1 MKVRTLPWRYTMSL
15 NALLLLAGKSRRI
28 MPHKKLVKDWWPK
41 PSIRTIPEKYW
52 GDKWSNNRG
61 ILHKYECFSFSRIGF
76 HTNRVQKPGLPLNKC
91 LAYGETPE
99 QAYDQWCVIFNVWN
113 DKEDWVK

>member
-1 MKVRTLPWRYTMSL
+1 MSL
-15 NALLLLAGKSRRI
+15 EDLIKLAGGTGPRR
-28 MPHKKLVKDWWPK
+28 MPNAKLVKDWWPK
-41 PSIRTIPEKYW
+41 PTIRTIPEKYW

-61 ILHKYECFSFSRIGF
+61 ILHKYECFSFSHIGF
-76 HTNRVQKPGLPLNKC
+76 HSGGYRGVQTDPSLPGNVC

-99 QAYDQWCVIFNVWN
+99 QAYDQWCSVFKVWN

>member
-1 MKVRTLPWRYTMSL
+1 MVDTMSL
-15 NALLLLAGKSRRI
+15 EDLIKLAGGTGPRR
-28 MPHKKLVKDWWPK
+28 MPNAKLVKDWWPK
-41 PSIRTIPEKYW
+41 PTIRTIPEKYW

-61 ILHKYECFSFSRIGF
+61 ILHKYECFSFSHVGF
-76 HTNRVQKPGLPLNKC
+76 HSGGYRGVQTDPNLPGNVC

-99 QAYDQWCVIFNVWN
+99 QAYDQWCSVFKVWN